1 MKALKYILIFGLC
14 SLAGTAWAQQ
24 LRPINSLYM
33 FDLLLINPAYAGSQV
48 QLSATSIYRNQWVN
62 LEGAPKTFT
71 ASMQT
76 SMLNNR
82 MGLGLVLGKDV
93 IGVHENYNLAASY
106 AYKIPMYGGA
116 SLSMGLQA
124 ALDLIQS
131 DFTRTTVPSAGTPTG
146 GASGGAADPYYAATN
161 ATNPNFG
168 MGLFYTNRVFYAGI
182 SVPYILENDIIQDVE
197 SGVLTNEQVKNTRN
211 YYIHGGTTFRTDP
224 NFKILASTL
233 LRFQDGSAL
242 SFDVNALGVIK
253 ETVGLGMGYRLI
265 EGLIFMFELKINENF
280 HVGYAYDK
288 TVSTLGRVSSGSHE
302 IMLNYRIKIQRW
314 HQGLECPSYY

>member
-1 MKALKYILIFGLC
+1 MNKFFKVVVFVFLTCTGAQ
-14 SLAGTAWAQQ
+14 SQQ
-24 LRPINSLYM
+24 LRPVQSLYM

-62 LEGAPKTFT
+62 LEGAPQTFT
-71 ASMQT
+71 ASMQ
-76 SMLNNR
+76 SSLLNNR

-93 IGVHENYNLAASY
+93 LGVHENYNIFASY

-124 ALDLIQS
+124 GFDLIQS
-131 DFTRTTVPSAGTPTG
+131 DFTRTTVPTAS
-146 GASGGAADPYYAATN
+146 GASGAPGSSDPYYLATSAA
-161 ATNPNFG
+161 NPNFG

-197 SGVLTNEQVKNTRN
+197 SGQLTTESVKNTRN
-211 YYIHGGTTFRTDP
+211 YYVHGGTTFQTDP

-233 LRFQDGSAL
+233 VRFQDGAPL

-253 ETVGLGMGYRLI
+253 ETVGLGMGYRLV
-265 EGLIFMFELKINENF
+265 EGLIFMFELKVNENF

-288 TVSTLGRVSSGSHE
+288 TVSTIGRVSSGSHE

-314 HQGLECPSYY
+314 HQGLECPSYF

>member
-1 MKALKYILIFGLC
+1 MKKYIFILVSVVFYTT
-14 SLAGTAWAQQ
+14 STAQQ
-24 LRPINSLYM
+24 LRPVQSLYM

-62 LEGAPKTFT
+62 LEGAPKTIT
-71 ASMQT
+71 ASIQS

-93 IGVHENYNLAASY
+93 IGVHENYNIYASY

-124 ALDLIQS
+124 GLDLVQS
-131 DFTRTTVPSAGTPTG
+131 DFTRTTVPSFSSTGTPATN
-146 GASGGAADPYYAATN
+146 DPYYNATN
-161 ATNPNFG
+161 ASNPNFG
-168 MGLFYTNRVFYAGI
+168 MGLFYTNRKFYAGI
-182 SVPYILENDIIQDVE
+182 SVPYILENDIIQDIE
-197 SGVLTNEQVKNTRN
+197 SGALTSEQVKNTRN
-211 YYIHGGTTFRTDP
+211 YYLHGGASFPMDP
-224 NFKILASTL
+224 NFKINASTL

-253 ETVGLGMGYRLI
+253 ETVALGMGYRLI

-302 IMLNYRIKIQRW
+302 IMINYRIKIQRW